1 MVCVQDGGASPVLG
15 GDARRPTT
23 DDGPPQTSPAGV
35 RRRTVAVGGV
45 LAVQDEEPSSRWR
58 AADSAVLDGPPQ
70 TSPPCRL
77 RRQRRKAIYDG
88 QVIIIIFLDPGTQFP
103 RNEKITLCNTKSTKI
118 KLE

>member
-1 MVCVQDGGASPVLG
+1 VVCVQDGGASPVLG

-58 AADSAVLDGPPQ
+58 AADSAVLEGPPQ

-88 QVIIIIFLDPGTQFP
+88 QVIIIIFWTPVLNSRGMKKL
-103 RNEKITLCNTKSTKI
+103 RYAIRKSTKI